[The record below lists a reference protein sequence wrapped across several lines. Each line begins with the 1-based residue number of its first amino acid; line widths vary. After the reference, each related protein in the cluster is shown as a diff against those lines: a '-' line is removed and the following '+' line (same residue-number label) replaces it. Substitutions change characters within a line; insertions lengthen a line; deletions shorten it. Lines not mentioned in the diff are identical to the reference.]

1 MLYIYILIIFNSVFS
16 MHASFYLTFKKKK
29 KKKKNFFFNSR
40 DFGSTLLTI
49 TIVSYFIQLS

>member
-29 KKKKNFFFNSR
+29 KKKKNFFLIVE
-40 DFGSTLLTI
+40 TL
-49 TIVSYFIQLS
+49 VQHS